1 MMDSE
6 SWDGRYA
13 GSELVWGSGP
23 NRFLADEVG
32 DLAPGA
38 ALDVAC
44 GEGRN
49 AIWLAER
56 GWRVVGVDFSRVAL
70 DKARRLAAERGVEV
84 EWVAGDLATWE
95 PAASFGLVVV
105 MYLHLPADLRRQV
118 FARMAASVAAGGT
131 MLVVG
136 HALANLADGYGGPQ
150 DPEVLY
156 SPAEVADDLAG
167 LEIERAELVRRA
179 VSTAGGDAVAI
190 DVLVRG
196 HRAQSP
202 LPPGR
207 SGAVA
212 SDQGR

>member
-1 MMDSE
+1 MMNSE
-6 SWDGRYA
+6 SWDERYG

-32 DLAPGA
+32 DLAPGV

-56 GWRVVGVDFSRVAL
+56 GWRVVGVDFSPVAL

-84 EWVAGDLATWE
+84 EWVVGDLSAWE
-95 PAASFGLVVV
+95 PAGSYGLVVV
-105 MYLHLPADLRRQV
+105 LYLHLPAELRRRV

-136 HALANLADGYGGPQ
+136 HALANLAGGYGGPQ

-156 SPAEVADDLAG
+156 SPEEVADDLAG

-179 VSTAGGDAVAI
+179 VSTADGEAAAI

-196 HRAQSP
+196 YRA
-202 LPPGR
+202 
-207 SGAVA
+207 
-212 SDQGR
+212 

>member
-1 MMDSE
+1 MNSE
-6 SWDGRYA
+6 SWDGRYG

-23 NRFLADEVG
+23 NRFLVDEVG
-32 DLAPGA
+32 DLAPGV

-56 GWRVVGVDFSRVAL
+56 GWRVVGVDFSPIGL

-84 EWVAGDLATWE
+84 EWVVGDLATWE
-95 PAASFGLVVV
+95 PAGSYGLVEV
-105 MYLHLPADLRRQV
+105 MYLHLPPDLRRRV
-118 FARMAASVAAGGT
+118 LARMAASVAAGGT

-136 HALANLADGYGGPQ
+136 HALANLADGHGGPQ

-156 SPAEVADDLAG
+156 GPEDVADDLAG

-179 VSTAGGDAVAI
+179 VSTADGQAAAI

-196 HRAQSP
+196 HRA
-202 LPPGR
+202 
-207 SGAVA
+207 
-212 SDQGR
+212 